1 MVRQRRCSAE
11 PGGTARV
18 PWGGARGPRGGPPRH
33 GTRAVPPGSA
43 EHLRCRTMAE
53 FTFPVTVRYYEVDA
67 QSVVFNMWY
76 LAWFDEA
83 FTAFLDHR
91 GLPYQ
96 KMLDAGF
103 DVQVVHT
110 ELDYRAGVQWQ
121 DDVRVTVEAGRQ
133 GRTSFTL
140 EFAVHRGDE
149 IAVTG
154 STVYVVIGTDG
165 TGKRPVPDLLRDALY
180 APAGPGSEP
189 S

>member
-1 MVRQRRCSAE
+1 MCAMGVRKL
-11 PGGTARV
+11 
-18 PWGGARGPRGGPPRH
+18 
-33 GTRAVPPGSA
+33 RAALPAVAGSI
-43 EHLRCRTMAE
+43 RTLPHVAE
-53 FTFPVTVRYYEVDA
+53 FKFPVTVRYYEVDA
-67 QSVVFNMWY
+67 QGVVFNMWY

-83 FTAFLDHR
+83 LTAFLDHR

-110 ELDYRAGVQWQ
+110 ELDYRAGVRWP
-121 DDVRVTVEAGRQ
+121 DGVHVAVEAGWL

-140 EFAVHRGDE
+140 EFAVHRGPADDPE

-165 TGKRPVPDLLRDALY
+165 TGKRPIPDLLRDALH
-180 APAGPGSEP
+180 APAGTGSQP

>member
-1 MVRQRRCSAE
+1 MS
-11 PGGTARV
+11 
-18 PWGGARGPRGGPPRH
+18 
-33 GTRAVPPGSA
+33 
-43 EHLRCRTMAE
+43 E

-67 QSVVFNMWY
+67 QGVVFNMWY

-110 ELDYRAGVQWQ
+110 ELDYRAGVRWQ
-121 DDVRVTVEAGRQ
+121 DDVRVTVEPGRL

-140 EFAVHRGDE
+140 EFAVHRGPADDSE
-149 IAVTG
+149 VAVTG

-165 TGKRPVPDLLRDALY
+165 TGKRPIPDLLRDALL
-180 APAGPGSEP
+180 APAGTTSAR

>member
-1 MVRQRRCSAE
+1 MDRS
-11 PGGTARV
+11 
-18 PWGGARGPRGGPPRH
+18 
-33 GTRAVPPGSA
+33 
-43 EHLRCRTMAE
+43 E
-53 FTFPVTVRYYEVDA
+53 FEFPVTVRYYEVDA
-67 QSVVFNMWY
+67 QGVVFNMWY

-83 FTAFLDHR
+83 FTAFLNHR
-91 GLPYQ
+91 DLPYQ

-110 ELDYRAGVQWQ
+110 ELDYRAGVRWQ
-121 DDVRVTVEAGRQ
+121 DDVRVVVEAGRL

-140 EFAVHRGDE
+140 EFAVRRGPADNPE

-165 TGKRPVPDLLRDALY
+165 SGKRPIPDLLRDALN
-180 APAGPGSEP
+180 APADAAPAS